1 MTERMIQLLEDALV
15 EIDSLLSIVETYG
28 KEVKIHTYI
37 SQLAT
42 HGSLLD
48 GGRSIRIGPEGPDLG
63 MKEGIYNV
71 YDVIAAMYNE
81 SHTDS

>member
-1 MTERMIQLLEDALV
+1 MIQLLEDALV
-15 EIDSLLSIVETYG
+15 EIDSLLLIMDTYA

-42 HGSLLD
+42 NGSLLD
-48 GGRSIRIGPEGPDLG
+48 GGRSIRIGPEDNYLG
-63 MKEGIYNV
+63 MEEGVHNV
-71 YDVIAAMYNE
+71 YDVIAAMYTE